1 MGGRGTF
8 MNTVER
14 SFRLEAQCGLGAK
27 PRPELIGPVLAR
39 LHDTL
44 QDTVRMGFL
53 HTSRARGRIPGSI
66 RAAADVRYLGH
77 SAEGESV
84 TVLRF
89 EVATFGTVAADLF
102 SQAQLWED
110 GPQPEQTAF
119 ELLAAA
125 LEDVGSRRGDSSRF
139 DPGLLRRIGG
149 YRKLFGKDGLSSIAL
164 PDVQLQKAG
173 RLDPSVVQSAREL
186 AHATPQSR
194 RVRVAGRLD
203 LMGASQGVLKLH
215 VVAGG
220 VVTAIWEGEES
231 LEQFGPFFNKDVVC
245 EGLGVFRPS
254 GTLLRID
261 ADALAPASPRDE
273 MFRHAPIAQA
283 NIHPGHAA
291 RLRLG
296 EPSVYAGFLGS
307 IPPAETDEE
316 FAAAVD
322 ALS

>member
-1 MGGRGTF
+1 

-14 SFRLEAQCGLGAK
+14 SFRLEAQSGLGAK
-27 PRPELIGPVLAR
+27 PRPELIGPVLTH
-39 LHDTL
+39 LHATL

-53 HTSRARGRIPGSI
+53 HTSRARGRIPASI

-77 SAEGESV
+77 RAESDGV
-84 TVLRF
+84 TILRF
-89 EVATFGTVAADLF
+89 ELAPFGEVAAELF
-102 SQAQLWED
+102 SQAQLWDD

-125 LEDVGSRRGDSSRF
+125 LEDVGSRRGESSRF
-139 DPGLLRRIGG
+139 DPGMLRRIGS
-149 YRKLFGKDGLSSIAL
+149 YRKLFGKDRLTSIVL
-164 PDVQLQKAG
+164 PDVTLHKSG
-173 RLDPSVVQSAREL
+173 HLDASVVQCAREL
-186 AHATPQSR
+186 SHATPQAR

-215 VVAGG
+215 IATGG
-220 VVTAIWEGEES
+220 VVTAIWEGSEP
-231 LEQFGPFFNKDVVC
+231 LEQFAPLFNKEVVC

-261 ADALAPASPRDE
+261 ADALAKASERDE
-273 MFRHAPIAQA
+273 FFRHAPVAQA
-283 NIHPGHAA
+283 NADIGRTA
-291 RLRLG
+291 RLRPG
-296 EPSVYAGFLGS
+296 ESSVYAGFLGS
-307 IPPAETDEE
+307 IPPEETDEE

>member
-1 MGGRGTF
+1 MRY
-8 MNTVER
+8 VER
-14 SFRLEAQCGLGAK
+14 SFRLEAQSGLGAK
-27 PRPELIGPVLAR
+27 PRPELIGPVLTH

-53 HTSRARGRIPGSI
+53 HTSRARGRIPGGI
-66 RAAADVRYLGH
+66 KRAADVRYLGH
-77 SAEGESV
+77 SAESDGV

-89 EVATFGTVAADLF
+89 EVAPFGEVAADLF

-125 LEDVGSRRGDSSRF
+125 LVDVGSRRVESSRF
-139 DPGLLRRIGG
+139 DPGMLRRIGG
-149 YRKLFGKDGLSSIAL
+149 YRKLFGKDGLTSIAL
-164 PDVQLQKAG
+164 PDVMLHQSA
-173 RLDPSVVQSAREL
+173 RLDASVVQSAREL

-215 VVAGG
+215 VGSGG
-220 VVTAIWEGEES
+220 IVTAIWEGEES
-231 LEQFGPFFNKDVVC
+231 LDQFAPLFNKDVVC

-261 ADALAPASPRDE
+261 ADALAPASAGDDF
-273 MFRHAPIAQA
+273 FRYAPVAEA
-283 NIHPGHAA
+283 NIDLARTA
-291 RLRLG
+291 RLRPV
-296 EPSVYAGFLGS
+296 ESSVYASFLGS
-307 IPPAETDEE
+307 IPPEESDEE

>member
-1 MGGRGTF
+1 MKY
-8 MNTVER
+8 VER
-14 SFRLEAQCGLGAK
+14 SFRLEAQSGLGAK
-27 PRPELIGPVLAR
+27 PRPELIGPVLAH

-66 RAAADVRYLGH
+66 KAAADVRYVGH
-77 SAEGESV
+77 SAEGDDA

-89 EVATFGTVAADLF
+89 EVAPFGEVAADLF

-119 ELLAAA
+119 ELLAGA
-125 LEDVGSRRGDSSRF
+125 LEDVGSRRGESSRF
-139 DPGLLRRIGG
+139 DPGMLRRIGG
-149 YRKLFGKDGLSSIAL
+149 YRKLFGKDGLSSIVL
-164 PDVQLQKAG
+164 PDVSLHKSG
-173 RLDPSVVQSAREL
+173 HLDASVVQSAREL

-194 RVRVAGRLD
+194 RVRVTGRLD

-215 VVAGG
+215 VASGG
-220 VVTAIWEGEES
+220 IVTAIWDGEES
-231 LEQFGPFFNKDVVC
+231 LDQFAPLLFNKDVVC

-261 ADALAPASPRDE
+261 ADALAPASERDDF
-273 MFRHAPIAQA
+273 FRYMPVAEVNTDLIRT
-283 NIHPGHAA
+283 A
-291 RLRLG
+291 RLRSG
-296 EPSVYAGFLGS
+296 ESSVYASFLGS
-307 IPPAETDEE
+307 IPPEESDEE

>member
-1 MGGRGTF
+1 

-14 SFRLEAQCGLGAK
+14 SFRLEAHSGLGLK
-27 PRPELIGPVLAR
+27 PRPELIGPVLTH

-66 RAAADVRYLGH
+66 KAAADVRYLGH
-77 SAEGESV
+77 SAEGDGV

-89 EVATFGTVAADLF
+89 EVAPFGEVAADLF

-110 GPQPEQTAF
+110 GPRPEQTAF

-125 LEDVGSRRGDSSRF
+125 LEDVGSRRGESSRF
-139 DPGLLRRIGG
+139 DPGMLRRIGG
-149 YRKLFGKDGLSSIAL
+149 YRKLFGKDGLSSIVL
-164 PDVQLQKAG
+164 PDVTLYKSG
-173 RLDPSVVQSAREL
+173 RLDASVVQSAREL
-186 AHATPQSR
+186 AHATPQPR

-215 VVAGG
+215 VATGG
-220 VVTAIWEGEES
+220 IVTAIWEGEES
-231 LEQFGPFFNKDVVC
+231 LEQFAPLFNKDVVC

-261 ADALAPASPRDE
+261 ADALAPASERDE
-273 MFRHAPIAQA
+273 FFRHAPVAEA
-283 NIHPGHAA
+283 NTDFALAA
-291 RLRLG
+291 RLRSG
-296 EPSVYAGFLGS
+296 ESSVYASFLGS
-307 IPPAETDEE
+307 IPAEESDEE

>member
-1 MGGRGTF
+1 

-14 SFRLEAQCGLGAK
+14 SFRLEAQSGLGAK
-27 PRPELIGPVLAR
+27 PRPELIGPVLTH

-53 HTSRARGRIPGSI
+53 HTSRARGRISASI
-66 RAAADVRYLGH
+66 KAAADVRYLGH
-77 SAEGESV
+77 SAEGDDV

-89 EVATFGTVAADLF
+89 EVAPFGKVAADLF
-102 SQAQLWED
+102 SQTQLWED
-110 GPQPEQTAF
+110 GPQPEETAF

-125 LEDVGSRRGDSSRF
+125 LEDVGSRRGESSRF
-139 DPGLLRRIGG
+139 DPGMLRRIGS
-149 YRKLFGKDGLSSIAL
+149 YRKLFGKDGLSSIVL
-164 PDVQLQKAG
+164 PDVTLHKSG
-173 RLDPSVVQSAREL
+173 RLDAAVVQSAREL
-186 AHATPQSR
+186 THATPQPR

-215 VVAGG
+215 VATGG
-220 VVTAIWEGEES
+220 IVTAIWEGEEA
-231 LEQFGPFFNKDVVC
+231 LEQFAPFFNKDVVC

-261 ADALAPASPRDE
+261 ADALAPASERDE
-273 MFRHAPIAQA
+273 FFRYAPVAEA
-283 NIHPGHAA
+283 NTDLARSA
-291 RLRLG
+291 RLRSG
-296 EPSVYAGFLGS
+296 EPSVYSSFLGS
-307 IPPAETDEE
+307 IPPEESDEE

>member
-1 MGGRGTF
+1 

-14 SFRLEAQCGLGAK
+14 SFRLEAQSGLGAK
-27 PRPELIGPVLAR
+27 PRPELIGPVLTY

-53 HTSRARGRIPGSI
+53 HTSRARGRIPSSI
-66 RAAADVRYLGH
+66 KAAADVRYLGH
-77 SAEGESV
+77 SAEGEGV

-89 EVATFGTVAADLF
+89 EVAPFGEVAADLF

-125 LEDVGSRRGDSSRF
+125 LEDVGSRRGESSRF
-139 DPGLLRRIGG
+139 DPGMLRRIGS
-149 YRKLFGKDGLSSIAL
+149 YRNLFGKDGLSSIVL
-164 PDVQLQKAG
+164 PDVTLHKTGHVDA
-173 RLDPSVVQSAREL
+173 SVVESAREL
-186 AHATPQSR
+186 ARATPQSR

-215 VVAGG
+215 VATGG
-220 VVTAIWEGEES
+220 IVTAIWDGEEA
-231 LEQFGPFFNKDVVC
+231 LDQFAPLFNKEVVC

-261 ADALAPASPRDE
+261 ADALAPASKHDE
-273 MFRHAPIAQA
+273 FFRRAPVAET
-283 NIHPGHAA
+283 NTDLVRVA
-291 RLRLG
+291 RLRPG
-296 EPSVYAGFLGS
+296 ESSVYASFLGS
-307 IPPAETDEE
+307 IPPEESDEE
-316 FAAAVD
+316 FVAALD

>member
-1 MGGRGTF
+1 

-14 SFRLEAQCGLGAK
+14 SFRLEAQSGLGAK
-27 PRPELIGPVLAR
+27 PRPELIGPVLTH

-66 RAAADVRYLGH
+66 KAAADVRYLGH
-77 SAEGESV
+77 SAEGEGV

-89 EVATFGTVAADLF
+89 EVAPFGEAAADLF

-110 GPQPEQTAF
+110 GPLPEQTAF

-125 LEDVGSRRGDSSRF
+125 LEDVGSLRGESSRF
-139 DPGLLRRIGG
+139 DPGMLRRIGS
-149 YRKLFGKDGLSSIAL
+149 YRKLFGKDGLSSIVL
-164 PDVQLQKAG
+164 PDVTLHKSG
-173 RLDPSVVQSAREL
+173 RLDAAVVESAREL
-186 AHATPQSR
+186 AHATPQPR

-215 VVAGG
+215 VASGG
-220 VVTAIWEGEES
+220 IVTAIWEGEEA
-231 LEQFGPFFNKDVVC
+231 LDQFAPLFNKDVVC

-261 ADALAPASPRDE
+261 ADALAPASERDE
-273 MFRHAPIAQA
+273 FFRCAPVAETNTDLA
-283 NIHPGHAA
+283 RSA
-291 RLRLG
+291 RLRSG
-296 EPSVYAGFLGS
+296 EPSVYASFLGS
-307 IPPAETDEE
+307 IPAEESDEE